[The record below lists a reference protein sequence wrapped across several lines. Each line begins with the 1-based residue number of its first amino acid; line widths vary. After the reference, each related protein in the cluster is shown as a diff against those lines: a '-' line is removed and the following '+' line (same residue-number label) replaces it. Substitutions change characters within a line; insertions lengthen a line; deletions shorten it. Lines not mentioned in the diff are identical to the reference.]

1 MGLHT
6 MTDHSISEKIEY
18 KYLSF
23 INKVFLVVHIGFLLL
38 FANLKINFMVYFNLG
53 SILFYTLAFFMLQ
66 KFKIHLY
73 VYLASIEILLHMS
86 AATLCVGL
94 GCNFQLCLFG
104 VILFFFIIECI
115 LPDKKKSITP
125 VLILSSLYSVAIVA
139 LYVAGN
145 RISPFYPLSLTE
157 TGILAVVIVIFVLL
171 LIITSMLFLLR
182 YMVHEEEK
190 LTKKAEYDALT
201 GIPNRFFMMDE
212 IQKLFI
218 ENGQKD
224 YYLAMIDIDNF
235 KNINDTYG
243 HNTGDD
249 ALKILAKTIILQ
261 AQKHGFKYCRWGG
274 EEFLLLGKC
283 RSGEIPKDILEE
295 LRSAISSNCVRTSR
309 ESFRYTVTIGAGK
322 YTSGQSAKEWLDFV
336 DKQLYK
342 GKRSGLDDV
351 GKRQQR
357 HQVQPLL
364 RGDHDGHGRQ
374 PVCQNDRQFD
384 AGHPGIGQPLHRD
397 LLDEGDGRYRGLRT
411 EIQLHGTPEGTALQ
425 VPRHG
430 RDGRYPEEFRRSDR
444 HGRTGPQHDL
454 RLHRGLVGAPQR
466 HLGCQQADRDMG
478 SLGTDRS
485 RGLGPHHRLRRD
497 GHLGLDRGREPHR
510 RRDPARLLRH
520 RMCGAAKQLHARHQL
535 RHEQVRRLHERLFEE
550 RALRR

>member
-1 MGLHT
+1 
-6 MTDHSISEKIEY
+6 
-18 KYLSF
+18 
-23 INKVFLVVHIGFLLL
+23 
-38 FANLKINFMVYFNLG
+38 MVYFNLG

-243 HNTGDD
+243 HTTGDD
-249 ALKILAKTIILQ
+249 A
-261 AQKHGFKYCRWGG
+261 
-274 EEFLLLGKC
+274 
-283 RSGEIPKDILEE
+283 
-295 LRSAISSNCVRTSR
+295 
-309 ESFRYTVTIGAGK
+309 
-322 YTSGQSAKEWLDFV
+322 
-336 DKQLYK
+336 
-342 GKRSGLDDV
+342 
-351 GKRQQR
+351 
-357 HQVQPLL
+357 
-364 RGDHDGHGRQ
+364 
-374 PVCQNDRQFD
+374 
-384 AGHPGIGQPLHRD
+384 
-397 LLDEGDGRYRGLRT
+397 
-411 EIQLHGTPEGTALQ
+411 
-425 VPRHG
+425 
-430 RDGRYPEEFRRSDR
+430 
-444 HGRTGPQHDL
+444 
-454 RLHRGLVGAPQR
+454 
-466 HLGCQQADRDMG
+466 
-478 SLGTDRS
+478 
-485 RGLGPHHRLRRD
+485 
-497 GHLGLDRGREPHR
+497 
-510 RRDPARLLRH
+510 
-520 RMCGAAKQLHARHQL
+520 
-535 RHEQVRRLHERLFEE
+535 
-550 RALRR
+550 

>member
-1 MGLHT
+1 
-6 MTDHSISEKIEY
+6 
-18 KYLSF
+18 
-23 INKVFLVVHIGFLLL
+23 
-38 FANLKINFMVYFNLG
+38 MVYFNLG

-274 EEFLLLGKC
+274 EE
-283 RSGEIPKDILEE
+283 

-342 GKRSGLDDV
+342 GKRSG
-351 GKRQQR
+351 KN
-357 HQVQPLL
+357 QV
-364 RGDHDGHGRQ
+364 
-374 PVCQNDRQFD
+374 VC
-384 AGHPGIGQPLHRD
+384 
-397 LLDEGDGRYRGLRT
+397 
-411 EIQLHGTPEGTALQ
+411 
-425 VPRHG
+425 
-430 RDGRYPEEFRRSDR
+430 S
-444 HGRTGPQHDL
+444 
-454 RLHRGLVGAPQR
+454 
-466 HLGCQQADRDMG
+466 
-478 SLGTDRS
+478 
-485 RGLGPHHRLRRD
+485 
-497 GHLGLDRGREPHR
+497 
-510 RRDPARLLRH
+510 
-520 RMCGAAKQLHARHQL
+520 
-535 RHEQVRRLHERLFEE
+535 
-550 RALRR
+550 

>member
-243 HNTGDD
+243 HCQGDEVLFRFASILRNICRRTD
-249 ALKILAKTIILQ
+249 TVFRKILAKTIILQ

-283 RSGEIPKDILEE
+283 RSCEIPKDILEE

-342 GKRSGLDDV
+342 GKRSG
-351 GKRQQR
+351 KN
-357 HQVQPLL
+357 QV
-364 RGDHDGHGRQ
+364 
-374 PVCQNDRQFD
+374 VC
-384 AGHPGIGQPLHRD
+384 
-397 LLDEGDGRYRGLRT
+397 
-411 EIQLHGTPEGTALQ
+411 
-425 VPRHG
+425 
-430 RDGRYPEEFRRSDR
+430 S
-444 HGRTGPQHDL
+444 
-454 RLHRGLVGAPQR
+454 
-466 HLGCQQADRDMG
+466 
-478 SLGTDRS
+478 
-485 RGLGPHHRLRRD
+485 
-497 GHLGLDRGREPHR
+497 
-510 RRDPARLLRH
+510 
-520 RMCGAAKQLHARHQL
+520 
-535 RHEQVRRLHERLFEE
+535 
-550 RALRR
+550 

>member
-23 INKVFLVVHIGFLLL
+23 INKVFWVVHIGFLLL

-342 GKRSGLDDV
+342 GKRSG
-351 GKRQQR
+351 KN
-357 HQVQPLL
+357 QV
-364 RGDHDGHGRQ
+364 
-374 PVCQNDRQFD
+374 VC
-384 AGHPGIGQPLHRD
+384 
-397 LLDEGDGRYRGLRT
+397 
-411 EIQLHGTPEGTALQ
+411 
-425 VPRHG
+425 
-430 RDGRYPEEFRRSDR
+430 S
-444 HGRTGPQHDL
+444 
-454 RLHRGLVGAPQR
+454 
-466 HLGCQQADRDMG
+466 
-478 SLGTDRS
+478 
-485 RGLGPHHRLRRD
+485 
-497 GHLGLDRGREPHR
+497 
-510 RRDPARLLRH
+510 
-520 RMCGAAKQLHARHQL
+520 
-535 RHEQVRRLHERLFEE
+535 
-550 RALRR
+550 

>member
-243 HNTGDD
+243 HQCP
-249 ALKILAKTIILQ
+249 A
-261 AQKHGFKYCRWGG
+261 RW
-274 EEFLLLGKC
+274 L
-283 RSGEIPKDILEE
+283 
-295 LRSAISSNCVRTSR
+295 AISSAT
-309 ESFRYTVTIGAGK
+309 TLT
-322 YTSGQSAKEWLDFV
+322 
-336 DKQLYK
+336 
-342 GKRSGLDDV
+342 
-351 GKRQQR
+351 
-357 HQVQPLL
+357 
-364 RGDHDGHGRQ
+364 
-374 PVCQNDRQFD
+374 
-384 AGHPGIGQPLHRD
+384 
-397 LLDEGDGRYRGLRT
+397 
-411 EIQLHGTPEGTALQ
+411 
-425 VPRHG
+425 
-430 RDGRYPEEFRRSDR
+430 
-444 HGRTGPQHDL
+444 
-454 RLHRGLVGAPQR
+454 
-466 HLGCQQADRDMG
+466 
-478 SLGTDRS
+478 
-485 RGLGPHHRLRRD
+485 
-497 GHLGLDRGREPHR
+497 
-510 RRDPARLLRH
+510 
-520 RMCGAAKQLHARHQL
+520 
-535 RHEQVRRLHERLFEE
+535 
-550 RALRR
+550 

>member
-1 MGLHT
+1 
-6 MTDHSISEKIEY
+6 
-18 KYLSF
+18 
-23 INKVFLVVHIGFLLL
+23 
-38 FANLKINFMVYFNLG
+38 
-53 SILFYTLAFFMLQ
+53 
-66 KFKIHLY
+66 
-73 VYLASIEILLHMS
+73 MS

-145 RISPFYPLSLTE
+145 RISPFYPLSLAE
-157 TGILAVVIVIFVLL
+157 TGTMAVVIVIFVLL

-283 RSGEIPKDILEE
+283 RSCEIPKDILEE

-342 GKRSGLDDV
+342 GKRSG
-351 GKRQQR
+351 KN
-357 HQVQPLL
+357 QV
-364 RGDHDGHGRQ
+364 
-374 PVCQNDRQFD
+374 VC
-384 AGHPGIGQPLHRD
+384 
-397 LLDEGDGRYRGLRT
+397 
-411 EIQLHGTPEGTALQ
+411 
-425 VPRHG
+425 
-430 RDGRYPEEFRRSDR
+430 S
-444 HGRTGPQHDL
+444 
-454 RLHRGLVGAPQR
+454 
-466 HLGCQQADRDMG
+466 
-478 SLGTDRS
+478 
-485 RGLGPHHRLRRD
+485 
-497 GHLGLDRGREPHR
+497 
-510 RRDPARLLRH
+510 
-520 RMCGAAKQLHARHQL
+520 
-535 RHEQVRRLHERLFEE
+535 
-550 RALRR
+550 

>member
-1 MGLHT
+1 MA
-6 MTDHSISEKIEY
+6 DHSISEKIEY

-23 INKVFLVVHIGFLLL
+23 INKVFLLVHIGFLLL
-38 FANLKINFMVYFNLG
+38 FANLKINFMIYFNLG

-66 KFKIHLY
+66 TSKMHLY

-125 VLILSSLYSVAIVA
+125 VLIMSSLYSVAIVA

-157 TGILAVVIVIFVLL
+157 TGTLAVIIVIFVLL
-171 LIITSMLFLLR
+171 LIITSMLFLIR
-182 YMVHEEEK
+182 YMIHEEEK

-261 AQKHGFKYCRWGG
+261 AQKHGFKHCRWGG

-283 RSGEIPKDILEE
+283 HSGEIPKDTLEE

-322 YTSGQSAKEWLDFV
+322 YTPGQSAKEWLDFV

-342 GKRSGLDDV
+342 GKRSG
-351 GKRQQR
+351 KN
-357 HQVQPLL
+357 QV
-364 RGDHDGHGRQ
+364 
-374 PVCQNDRQFD
+374 VC
-384 AGHPGIGQPLHRD
+384 
-397 LLDEGDGRYRGLRT
+397 
-411 EIQLHGTPEGTALQ
+411 
-425 VPRHG
+425 
-430 RDGRYPEEFRRSDR
+430 S
-444 HGRTGPQHDL
+444 
-454 RLHRGLVGAPQR
+454 
-466 HLGCQQADRDMG
+466 
-478 SLGTDRS
+478 
-485 RGLGPHHRLRRD
+485 
-497 GHLGLDRGREPHR
+497 
-510 RRDPARLLRH
+510 
-520 RMCGAAKQLHARHQL
+520 
-535 RHEQVRRLHERLFEE
+535 
-550 RALRR
+550 

>member
-224 YYLAMIDIDNF
+224 YYLAMID
-235 KNINDTYG
+235 
-243 HNTGDD
+243 
-249 ALKILAKTIILQ
+249 KI
-261 AQKHGFKYCRWGG
+261 
-274 EEFLLLGKC
+274 
-283 RSGEIPKDILEE
+283 
-295 LRSAISSNCVRTSR
+295 
-309 ESFRYTVTIGAGK
+309 
-322 YTSGQSAKEWLDFV
+322 
-336 DKQLYK
+336 
-342 GKRSGLDDV
+342 
-351 GKRQQR
+351 
-357 HQVQPLL
+357 
-364 RGDHDGHGRQ
+364 GRAH
-374 PVCQNDRQFD
+374 V
-384 AGHPGIGQPLHRD
+384 
-397 LLDEGDGRYRGLRT
+397 
-411 EIQLHGTPEGTALQ
+411 
-425 VPRHG
+425 
-430 RDGRYPEEFRRSDR
+430 
-444 HGRTGPQHDL
+444 
-454 RLHRGLVGAPQR
+454 
-466 HLGCQQADRDMG
+466 
-478 SLGTDRS
+478 
-485 RGLGPHHRLRRD
+485 
-497 GHLGLDRGREPHR
+497 
-510 RRDPARLLRH
+510 
-520 RMCGAAKQLHARHQL
+520 
-535 RHEQVRRLHERLFEE
+535 
-550 RALRR
+550 

>member
-1 MGLHT
+1 MIHPERDDWARQLTALRQQMAEQAASLDASGEFPWRNIDHLRAGGWLSLAVPPSCGGAGASLAQLQQVIAAIAWGEPATALIVCMQYLHHLRLAENDAWHAPLRQQVFHDAVEHGGLINSLRVEPELGSPARGGLPDTVATRRAEGWDISGHKIYT
-6 MTDHSISEKIEY
+6 TGIEGLRWLAVWARSDDNPPLVGTWLVPGDSPGITVVKSWDHAGMRATGSHEVIFNHVRVAAEHAVDVWPADAPPAAEAEP
-18 KYLSF
+18 F
-23 INKVFLVVHIGFLLL
+23 RL
-38 FANLKINFMVYFNLG
+38 FANRQTALLAAIYD
-53 SILFYTLAFFMLQ
+53 SIA
-66 KFKIHLY
+66 H
-73 VYLASIEILLHMS
+73 
-86 AATLCVGL
+86 AAHDC
-94 GCNFQLCLFG
+94 
-104 VILFFFIIECI
+104 
-115 LPDKKKSITP
+115 
-125 VLILSSLYSVAIVA
+125 
-139 LYVAGN
+139 
-145 RISPFYPLSLTE
+145 PLSLTE

-342 GKRSGLDDV
+342 GKRSG
-351 GKRQQR
+351 KN
-357 HQVQPLL
+357 QV
-364 RGDHDGHGRQ
+364 
-374 PVCQNDRQFD
+374 VC
-384 AGHPGIGQPLHRD
+384 
-397 LLDEGDGRYRGLRT
+397 
-411 EIQLHGTPEGTALQ
+411 
-425 VPRHG
+425 
-430 RDGRYPEEFRRSDR
+430 S
-444 HGRTGPQHDL
+444 
-454 RLHRGLVGAPQR
+454 
-466 HLGCQQADRDMG
+466 
-478 SLGTDRS
+478 
-485 RGLGPHHRLRRD
+485 
-497 GHLGLDRGREPHR
+497 
-510 RRDPARLLRH
+510 
-520 RMCGAAKQLHARHQL
+520 
-535 RHEQVRRLHERLFEE
+535 
-550 RALRR
+550 

>member
-53 SILFYTLAFFMLQ
+53 SILFYTLTFFLLQ
-66 KFKIHLY
+66 TSKMHLY

-171 LIITSMLFLLR
+171 LIITSMLFLIR

-309 ESFRYTVTIGAGK
+309 GSFRYTVTIGAGK

-342 GKRSGLDDV
+342 GKRSG
-351 GKRQQR
+351 KN
-357 HQVQPLL
+357 QV
-364 RGDHDGHGRQ
+364 
-374 PVCQNDRQFD
+374 V
-384 AGHPGIGQPLHRD
+384 
-397 LLDEGDGRYRGLRT
+397 Y
-411 EIQLHGTPEGTALQ
+411 
-425 VPRHG
+425 
-430 RDGRYPEEFRRSDR
+430 S
-444 HGRTGPQHDL
+444 
-454 RLHRGLVGAPQR
+454 
-466 HLGCQQADRDMG
+466 
-478 SLGTDRS
+478 
-485 RGLGPHHRLRRD
+485 
-497 GHLGLDRGREPHR
+497 
-510 RRDPARLLRH
+510 
-520 RMCGAAKQLHARHQL
+520 
-535 RHEQVRRLHERLFEE
+535 
-550 RALRR
+550 